1 MKKNT
6 SPASPRKSLAQQ
18 VAQQLQQQIESGR
31 LAVGEQ
37 LPTEPALM
45 KQYGVGRSTVREAV
59 RMLMNTGQVSVQ
71 QGRGTFVLRRTPAE
85 ESLSQRL
92 ERALPDESAE
102 VLALLEGMMARL
114 AANRRTAEQLNRM
127 DETLLRRRQMA
138 ERHDAHG
145 VDETEQQF
153 YDLLARAAGNP
164 LLTDLHHALAHS
176 LRTRTAPYGSQ
187 PETDDDL
194 QAMYENLVRQIT
206 EQNAKKSGKIA
217 QNIRTAH
224 H

>member
-1 MKKNT
+1 ML
-6 SPASPRKSLAQQ
+6 SSSIIASSLASR
-18 VAQQLQQQIESGR
+18 VKAQARMATQKS
-31 LAVGEQ
+31 
-37 LPTEPALM
+37 
-45 KQYGVGRSTVREAV
+45 YYTV
-59 RMLMNTGQVSVQ
+59 M
-71 QGRGTFVLRRTPAE
+71 
-85 ESLSQRL
+85 
-92 ERALPDESAE
+92 
-102 VLALLEGMMARL
+102 LLESSQKLQKGRTEWDCLRL
-114 AANRRTAEQLNRM
+114 TAEQLNRM

-176 LRTRTAPYGSQ
+176 LRTRTAPSGSQ